1 MAGYFAVGETKT
13 RPGAYFNV
21 QSNGS
26 GDSYGAID
34 GIVAVLFKSN
44 MGPLNKAQIL
54 EAGDGYESVYGTG
67 GTTDAIRE
75 ALYGGARQIL
85 AVRVGSGG
93 TAAKL
98 DITVGDNKKV
108 TITAKYAGAAS
119 YKATVRAKL
128 GDSEKKECIIYLD
141 SAEFEKVTFPA
152 DSTDEVA
159 GFVSAF
165 ASSKNFDVT
174 AETGAAGV
182 IPIASQSAFTAG
194 TDPTTAAADYTNA
207 LKEVEKHYFNTICI
221 DTEDT
226 QIQALVAAFLDRI
239 YEEGNFGMAVFAQA
253 STVALATRV
262 AAAAAYN
269 SEKVVFVV
277 NAKAQAGDLEL
288 GGYQIAAYVAGV
300 IASTAANQSVTHTV
314 TRYTELLD
322 ALTNSEIENAEQNGC
337 LVLSTSTD
345 GSVWLD
351 NGINTL
357 VAPDAEHDNGWKK
370 IRRTKTRY
378 ELMFR
383 ANAAADALVG
393 RVNNDV
399 NGRATIASAVQAVCN
414 AMVNEGKIQ
423 YALVEESTS
432 NVADGD
438 ACWFDI
444 DVIDLDSAEHIYL
457 TYNFRFSTVMA

>member
-1 MAGYFAVGETKT
+1 
-13 RPGAYFNV
+13 
-21 QSNGS
+21 
-26 GDSYGAID
+26 
-34 GIVAVLFKSN
+34 
-44 MGPLNKAQIL
+44 
-54 EAGDGYESVYGTG
+54 
-67 GTTDAIRE
+67 
-75 ALYGGARQIL
+75 
-85 AVRVGSGG
+85 
-93 TAAKL
+93 
-98 DITVGDNKKV
+98 
-108 TITAKYAGAAS
+108 
-119 YKATVRAKL
+119 
-128 GDSEKKECIIYLD
+128 
-141 SAEFEKVTFPA
+141 
-152 DSTDEVA
+152 
-159 GFVSAF
+159 
-165 ASSKNFDVT
+165 
-174 AETGAAGV
+174 
-182 IPIASQSAFTAG
+182 
-194 TDPTTAAADYTNA
+194 
-207 LKEVEKHYFNTICI
+207 
-221 DTEDT
+221 
-226 QIQALVAAFLDRI
+226 
-239 YEEGNFGMAVFAQA
+239 MAVFAQA

-357 VAPDAEHDNGWKK
+357 VTPDAEHDNGWKK
-370 IRRTKTRY
+370 IRRTKTRF